1 MAVNYKIYQSKANN
15 ASKGL
20 YYARAAYRES
30 VGLKKLAEIMQ
41 ANCTVKYS
49 DILAVLTELAEVMK
63 TELLNSNSV
72 KIEGLGTFRVT
83 LKSKGCANLKEF
95 KPQNHIIGARVRFA
109 PEVYKDIVSG
119 KRVKPMLAGMKV
131 AELDDYKSVKRADVT
146 KEEPYNQSGDH
157 IILWSPLLF

>member
-49 DILAVLTELAEVMK
+49 DILAVL

-131 AELDDYKSVKRADVT
+131 AELDDYKSVKRTDVT
-146 KEEPYNQSGDH
+146 KE
-157 IILWSPLLF
+157 

>member
-109 PEVYKDIVSG
+109 PEVHKDIVSG

-146 KEEPYNQSGDH
+146 KK
-157 IILWSPLLF
+157 

>member
-1 MAVNYKIYQSKANN
+1 M
-15 ASKGL
+15 
-20 YYARAAYRES
+20 
-30 VGLKKLAEIMQ
+30 
-41 ANCTVKYS
+41 
-49 DILAVLTELAEVMK
+49 
-63 TELLNSNSV
+63 

-146 KEEPYNQSGDH
+146 KE
-157 IILWSPLLF
+157 

>member
-1 MAVNYKIYQSKANN
+1 M
-15 ASKGL
+15 
-20 YYARAAYRES
+20 
-30 VGLKKLAEIMQ
+30 GLKKLAEIMQ

-146 KEEPYNQSGDH
+146 KE
-157 IILWSPLLF
+157 